1 MGLGGLFFIGMI
13 LTIIILYITY
23 SIGSKDMKETKD
35 DE

>member
-1 MGLGGLFFIGMI
+1 MGLGGLFFIGVT
-13 LTIIILYITY
+13 LTIIILYIAY